1 MPRTTSRR
9 LRGPA
14 ARLAGSRQRR
24 TFEFQLTTP
33 AFLVVLAW
41 VSLMGT
47 YGVARTDAAQL
58 WELVPAGAFVRAHMS
73 NFALSSI
80 LLLVAGGRVLLE
92 DLPRWR
98 MWAWA
103 GALALVNVLVESVV
117 TVLNTP
123 DPVDAAAGL
132 LGLAITMLGL
142 VVIGRVG
149 LRRPAVPGSGLAA
162 RSSGAG
168 AAPLDEAARTECSR

>member
-9 LRGPA
+9 LRGAA
-14 ARLAGSRQRR
+14 ARLTGSRQRR

-33 AFLVVLAW
+33 ALLVVLAW
-41 VSLMGT
+41 VALMGT
-47 YGVARTDAAQL
+47 YGVARTDAPQL
-58 WELVPAGAFVRAHMS
+58 WELVAAGAFVGAHMS

-103 GALALVNVLVESVV
+103 GVLALVNILVESVV

-123 DPVDAAAGL
+123 DPVDGAAGL
-132 LGLAITMLGL
+132 LGLALTMLGL
-142 VVIGRVG
+142 VVVGRVG
-149 LRRPAVPGSGLAA
+149 LRRPAVPDPGPAD
-162 RSSGAG
+162 RSSGEGDAE
-168 AAPLDEAARTECSR
+168 LDEAARTDPSR